1 MKAGCGY
8 RRGTRTFLVGESG
21 LGGEKDLFYL
31 FFSQDLIKYT
41 PDEHPDHEMLQ
52 TFMKRAQEFLEVN
65 YSLQP
70 DVDVRCF
77 REMDE

>member
-8 RRGTRTFLVGESG
+8 RRGTRTFLVGKSG
-21 LGGEKDLFYL
+21 LGREKDLFYV
-31 FFSQDLIKYT
+31 FFQDLIKYT